1 MHHVSTTWSSLSLSA
16 EAESVLPDPSG
27 ASGTSD
33 GLGTSDSLANS
44 TRLLAGSSQST
55 QLSVLVDSSHDPV
68 DLWISSDG
76 RMSNIDHDHFKIFV
90 GRVLTHP
97 VGVEDSQSLESTAN
111 TLLSNGL
118 KVSLRLLLLD
128 STRALGLTIGTSL
141 GNWPLS
147 TTTSH
152 GNTVDDETL
161 LGLVSQSS
169 CLVRSCGARST
180 VDLNNN

>member
-1 MHHVSTTWSSLSLSA
+1 MGDIHHDDL
-16 EAESVLPDPSG
+16 E
-27 ASGTSD
+27 
-33 GLGTSDSLANS
+33 
-44 TRLLAGSSQST
+44 
-55 QLSVLVDSSHDPV
+55 VLV
-68 DLWISSDG
+68 G
-76 RMSNIDHDHFKIFV
+76 
-90 GRVLTHP
+90 GVLTNP

-118 KVSLRLLLLD
+118 EVSLWLLLLD

-152 GNTVDDETL
+152 GNTVDNETL

-169 CLVRSCGARST
+169 CLVRSCWAGST
-180 VDLNNN
+180 VDLENYLKINISNRNYLAIVTLVN